1 MVSRREALYANV
13 LATRRTRLLNAA
25 KRRAP
30 VQRTRTVYTNRKGR
44 PIYQTTRVTYV
55 VLNGPR
61 VLYGRKAHRPLALLR
76 RAPYQIRPVRRR

>member
-1 MVSRREALYANV
+1 MVSRREALAGV
-13 LATRRTRLLNAA
+13 LASRRTRLLALA

-30 VQRTRTVYTNRKGR
+30 VRRNKTSYANRKGR

-76 RAPYQIRPVRRR
+76 RAPYQIRPLKY

>member
-1 MVSRREALYANV
+1 MVSRREALASQ
-13 LATRRTRLLNAA
+13 LASRRTRLLAVA

-30 VQRTRTVYTNRKGR
+30 VRRTKTRFTNRKGR

-61 VLYGRKAHRPLALLR
+61 VLYGRKAHRPLALLH
-76 RAPYQIRPVRRR
+76 RAPYQIRPLKY